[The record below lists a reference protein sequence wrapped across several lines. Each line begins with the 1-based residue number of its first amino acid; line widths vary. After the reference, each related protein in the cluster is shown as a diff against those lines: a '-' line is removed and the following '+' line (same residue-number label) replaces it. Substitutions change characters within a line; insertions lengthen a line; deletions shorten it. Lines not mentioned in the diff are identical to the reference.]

1 MVDIVIATRNRHKV
15 RELKTLLAVPEVRWH
30 ALAEFPET
38 LAVRETGRTYDA
50 NAIAKARA
58 IARATGRLAL
68 ADDSGLEVE
77 ALGGR
82 PGVRSARFAGSHG
95 NDQANNDKLLR
106 FLTRVGKGR
115 RRARY
120 RCVLALASPPPRDA
134 RDHGRRGRSGERRRT
149 TSPSGLIAVTR
160 GTWSGRIAEA
170 PAGTRGFG
178 YDPIFFV
185 PRFGKTVAELPA
197 AVKQRFSHRAVA
209 ARRMRPVLMR
219 LVFRYREIR

>member
-15 RELKTLLAVPEVRWH
+15 REIKTLLAVPGVRWH
-30 ALAEFPET
+30 TLAEFPEV
-38 LAVRETGRTYDA
+38 LAIREAGRTYDA
-50 NAIAKARA
+50 NAITKARA

-95 NDQANNDKLLR
+95 NDRANNDKLLR
-106 FLTRVGKGR
+106 LLARVPQGA

-120 RCVLALASPPPRDA
+120 CCSLALAA
-134 RDHGRRGRSGERRRT
+134 
-149 TSPSGLIAVTR
+149 PSGWTAVTR
-160 GTWSGRIAEA
+160 GAWSGRIANA
-170 PAGTRGFG
+170 PAGARGFG

-185 PRFGKTVAELPA
+185 PRFGKTVGQLPA
-197 AVKQRFSHRAVA
+197 AVKRRFSHRAVA
-209 ARRMRPVLMR
+209 ARRMRSTLSR
-219 LVFRYREIR
+219 LALTGAGPRPAGFRGGRRERARAA